1 MNDAIGHVQGGWG
14 SIWLAYFLSWAGI
27 AVFGLSLIP
36 AGPRRLALRE
46 LVAGAMLVFAGVMVS
61 ALAGVTGSPFVD
73 RTVLT
78 VATIGVGLALLGHC
92 GMQLAATRRK
102 EK

>member
-1 MNDAIGHVQGGWG
+1 MNDAIGHVQGGWD

-27 AVFGLSLIP
+27 AVFGLSLVP
-36 AGPRRLALRE
+36 VGPMRLALRE
-46 LVAGAMLVFAGVMVS
+46 LIAGAMLVFAGVMVT
-61 ALAGVTGSPFVD
+61 ALSSVTGPPFVD

-78 VATIGVGLALLGHC
+78 VVTIGVGLALLGHC
-92 GMQLAATRRK
+92 AIQFAVGPRK